1 MKNLNLNIFNQL
13 LKEVK
18 EVNTHLTH
26 NQALALTAIII
37 KEEKS
42 QNQKYTKE
50 QYEADFKANFKMN
63 MFEENA
69 GLNPDDINLA
79 LSSNGNKYIKI
90 VKPFNPY
97 YEEATDK
104 WGRVD
109 HNSSNKRV
117 EFYIWEAD
125 EELLQQLKEIARNS
139 IKVRMIGKLW
149 NCKAMDDYIKISI
162 NAETLK
168 ATPNFF
174 FGNAD
179 F

>member
-1 MKNLNLNIFNQL
+1 MLKVFLNL

-18 EVNTHLTH
+18 LINQHLTH
-26 NQALALTAIII
+26 SQALALTSLIL
-37 KEEKS
+37 KEEK
-42 QNQKYTKE
+42 NEKPTYTKE
-50 QYEADFKANFKMN
+50 QFDIDFGNNFN
-63 MFEENA
+63 LRMFEENA
-69 GLNPDDINLA
+69 GLSPDDINIA

-97 YEEATDK
+97 FEENTDK
-104 WGRVD
+104 YGRTD

-117 EFYIWEAD
+117 ELYIWEAD
-125 EELLQQLKEIARNS
+125 EALLASLKEVARTS

-149 NCKAMDDYIKISI
+149 NCNAMDDYIKISM

-168 ATPNFF
+168 QNQDFY
-174 FGNAD
+174 FGTS